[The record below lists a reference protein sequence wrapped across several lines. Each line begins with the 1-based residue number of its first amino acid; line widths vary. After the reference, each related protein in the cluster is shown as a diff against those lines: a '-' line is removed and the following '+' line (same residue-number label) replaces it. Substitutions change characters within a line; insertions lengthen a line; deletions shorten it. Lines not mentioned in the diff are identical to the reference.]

1 MSPPADLDSP
11 TPWFFAGPGVTPEL
25 ARQIAW
31 ETTPL
36 GPCSGWP
43 TSLKSTLA
51 MLFHASQPM
60 FLWWGPALIQFY
72 NDAYLP
78 SFGRGKHPA
87 AMGQP
92 GRECWQEIWPIIWP
106 QIDDVMARGK
116 ASWHQDALV
125 PIERNGRIEEVYWT
139 YSYGPIY
146 SDDGSIGGT
155 LVICTETTARVLAE
169 RRMRTLRALAD
180 RTALATDLPALLHH
194 AAAALADNNL
204 DIPCAALLTA
214 DTVTPILPLPLAPSP
229 STAAL
234 PAALLAPTAR
244 LVPLASLPLTPIPA
258 PWPEP
263 PTHAWL
269 APLAG
274 PEPHTLLALGLS
286 PRLPFD
292 DPYRHFLAQVLE
304 HLDSARTRITAE
316 QSRLAAQR
324 ERDNL
329 LSALAAANRTKDEF
343 LAMLGHELRNPL
355 APIVTALQLMTLQSR
370 GDPSREYRVIE
381 RQVAHLVRLVDDLL
395 DVARI
400 TRGQIDLHRETVA
413 IADVLTRAIEMA
425 SHLLEKRGHR
435 LDLDLPPEPLLTDG
449 DPVRLAQ
456 IVANLLTNAARY
468 TEPGGH
474 ICLRARQTADHIE
487 LRVQDDGI
495 GIPPEMLP
503 RMFDLFVQG
512 QRSSDRA
519 DGGLGIGLAL
529 VKNLVALHGGTVTA
543 HSDGPGRGSEF
554 ILSLPLAA
562 HTHPTPLA
570 QNPAI
575 PTPPR
580 NRVLVVD
587 DNVDAAEILGD
598 LLRFHGYQV
607 ALAHDALA
615 ALALLPR
622 FRPDA
627 AILDIGLPVIDGHEL
642 AARIRADPNNNR
654 CRLIALSGYG
664 QAHDAPGTPTTFE
677 RHLIKPVDI
686 DVLVDLL
693 AQAP

>member
-139 YSYGPIY
+139 YSYGPIF

-234 PAALLAPTAR
+234 PAALLAATAR
-244 LVPLASLPLTPIPA
+244 LVPLASLPLTPI
-258 PWPEP
+258 
-263 PTHAWL
+263 
-269 APLAG
+269 
-274 PEPHTLLALGLS
+274 
-286 PRLPFD
+286 
-292 DPYRHFLAQVLE
+292 
-304 HLDSARTRITAE
+304 
-316 QSRLAAQR
+316 
-324 ERDNL
+324 
-329 LSALAAANRTKDEF
+329 
-343 LAMLGHELRNPL
+343 
-355 APIVTALQLMTLQSR
+355 
-370 GDPSREYRVIE
+370 
-381 RQVAHLVRLVDDLL
+381 
-395 DVARI
+395 
-400 TRGQIDLHRETVA
+400 
-413 IADVLTRAIEMA
+413 
-425 SHLLEKRGHR
+425 
-435 LDLDLPPEPLLTDG
+435 
-449 DPVRLAQ
+449 
-456 IVANLLTNAARY
+456 
-468 TEPGGH
+468 
-474 ICLRARQTADHIE
+474 
-487 LRVQDDGI
+487 
-495 GIPPEMLP
+495 
-503 RMFDLFVQG
+503 
-512 QRSSDRA
+512 
-519 DGGLGIGLAL
+519 
-529 VKNLVALHGGTVTA
+529 
-543 HSDGPGRGSEF
+543 
-554 ILSLPLAA
+554 
-562 HTHPTPLA
+562 
-570 QNPAI
+570 
-575 PTPPR
+575 
-580 NRVLVVD
+580 
-587 DNVDAAEILGD
+587 
-598 LLRFHGYQV
+598 
-607 ALAHDALA
+607 
-615 ALALLPR
+615 
-622 FRPDA
+622 
-627 AILDIGLPVIDGHEL
+627 
-642 AARIRADPNNNR
+642 
-654 CRLIALSGYG
+654 
-664 QAHDAPGTPTTFE
+664 
-677 RHLIKPVDI
+677 
-686 DVLVDLL
+686 
-693 AQAP
+693 